1 MKNWWKIL
9 KILMAQP
16 RRVFMNRSKGIRSSA
31 LNWIINVRWQG
42 GSATCG
48 ASALALISPTQI
60 WQITGRETLWM
71 PCALCITRLHG
82 QPMVPMIAFSLWI
95 MSHPP
100 RRMLCW
106 QVEVDGA
113 VDWWPLEARARAEQW
128 LPLIF
133 MHTEAP
139 HELRCATDAVEAA
152 KAVGEVGTVQA
163 DAASLIS
170 KCESQSSR
178 HTHTCKHIYTVRVWW
193 G

>member
-1 MKNWWKIL
+1 
-9 KILMAQP
+9 MAGGKRHLWGVRFGFDIADTDLTDHRQRP
-16 RRVFMNRSKGIRSSA
+16 YECHA
-31 LNWIINVRWQG
+31 LYALLGQCMDSRW
-42 GSATCG
+42 
-48 ASALALISPTQI
+48 
-60 WQITGRETLWM
+60 
-71 PCALCITRLHG
+71 
-82 QPMVPMIAFSLWI
+82 PMVPMIAFSLWI

-113 VDWWPLEARARAEQW
+113 ADLWPLEARVRAEQW

-152 KAVGEVGTVQA
+152 KAVGEVGAVEA

-178 HTHTCKHIYTVRVWW
+178 HKHTHTTKHTHAQSESGGANKRNIFLARRRR
-193 G
+193 

>member
-1 MKNWWKIL
+1 MCDGRGEAPPVGRPLWLWY
-9 KILMAQP
+9 
-16 RRVFMNRSKGIRSSA
+16 RRHRSDRSQAERPYECHA
-31 LNWIINVRWQG
+31 LYALLGCMDSRW
-42 GSATCG
+42 S
-48 ASALALISPTQI
+48 
-60 WQITGRETLWM
+60 
-71 PCALCITRLHG
+71 
-82 QPMVPMIAFSLWI
+82 MIAFSLWI

-113 VDWWPLEARARAEQW
+113 ADWWPLEARARAEQW

-152 KAVGEVGTVQA
+152 KAVGEVGAVET

-178 HTHTCKHIYTVRVWW
+178 HKHTHRHTHTVRVWW

>member
-1 MKNWWKIL
+1 MKNRWQIL
-9 KILMAQP
+9 KILMPLP
-16 RRVFMNRSKGIRSSA
+16 RRVFMNRFKGIRSSA

-60 WQITGRETLWM
+60 WQITGRERDLMNAMRFMHYSLAWTVDGRWCRWSPLVFGLCHIRQGGC
-71 PCALCITRLHG
+71 CAG
-82 QPMVPMIAFSLWI
+82 N
-95 MSHPP
+95 
-100 RRMLCW
+100 
-106 QVEVDGA
+106 VEVVGA
-113 VDWWPLEARARAEQW
+113 ADWWPLEARARAEQW

-139 HELRCATDAVEAA
+139 HELRCATDAVGALE
-152 KAVGEVGTVQA
+152 A

-178 HTHTCKHIYTVRVWW
+178 HTHTHTNKHKHTHTVRVWW